1 MPKMVKFLVENK
13 SDLDDSQRKI
23 NFQDGI
29 NYSDKNKME
38 FFITSVKKN
47 DGEIEKLFITL
58 VNNLRKVYTN
68 EELIHKD

>member
-1 MPKMVKFLVENK
+1 
-13 SDLDDSQRKI
+13 
-23 NFQDGI
+23 
-29 NYSDKNKME
+29 ME